1 MLRDQGVAPYN
12 PAAGFIRNTSLNS
25 MSDASKIWTNPQG
38 PIANPL
44 SESAMPSFISGNAAI
59 NASPWN
65 ALPRADASASR
76 KPTGL
81 NFDPMLPQMGGNE
94 TWRYS

>member
-1 MLRDQGVAPYN
+1 MLRDQGVMPYN
-12 PAAGFIRNTSLNS
+12 PAAGFIRNTGLNN
-25 MSDASKIWTNPQG
+25 MSEALKPWTNPQG
-38 PIANPL
+38 PIPNPL
-44 SESAMPSFISGNAAI
+44 SDSAMPSFNAAI

-65 ALPRADASASR
+65 ALPRADSAAGR
-76 KPTGL
+76 KPPGL